1 MSIYHV
7 VGVGEHEKYFDDNS
21 YQYVINYI
29 LNHATYYGAAN
40 ILSVFNAAEEMQKVA
55 IDFNKN
61 KGKRVRHS
69 VLSFAEW
76 EGVTPD
82 MARMFAEDIIAFYA
96 DRYQIVYAV
105 HTNTDEVH
113 IHFVMNQVS
122 FVDGYKY
129 GGKRA
134 DYHAFMN
141 HIRSVT
147 HRCVIPG

>member
-7 VGVGEHEKYFDDNS
+7 VGVGEHEKYFDESS

-29 LNHATYYGAAN
+29 LDHAIYCGSAN
-40 ILSVFNAAEEMQKVA
+40 LNSISDAAEEMLDVA
-55 IDFNKN
+55 IAFNKN

-69 VLSFAEW
+69 VLSFAAW
-76 EGVTPD
+76 ENVTPC
-82 MARMFAEDIIAFYA
+82 MADIYAKNIISFYA

-105 HTNTDEVH
+105 HDNTDEVH

-134 DYHAFMN
+134 DYHAFIN
-141 HIRSVT
+141 YIRAVT